1 MPKLKNWKWD
11 IFGGFSNT
19 VPYQKMKWYHCRRQI
34 CKLLALVNIGIQKL
48 TSTCK
53 HKLTMWQLECK
64 LRESWP
70 IRNSEFCDFVL
81 QCNQMHS
88 PDLRKLELQPLKKNK
103 EVTPSEVTPSN
114 ATLSNVTPLNV
125 KPFNVTPYLPKLH
138 LWMLHLWMLHLCK
151 LHLRHFIFG
160 QLPTISSLRPFHLL
174 DSTPSGWDVLAL
186 GSYNFG
192 HLTFWGYTYEGSI
205 VVTNIL
211 PPSEDK
217 TFRSVTSE
225 GVISEGVTYEY
236 AISEGVRSWRCN
248 VQELKLLNV

>member
-1 MPKLKNWKWD
+1 MLHLWKL
-11 IFGGFSNT
+11 
-19 VPYQKMKWYHCRRQI
+19 H
-34 CKLLALVNIGIQKL
+34 
-48 TSTCK
+48 
-53 HKLTMWQLECK
+53 
-64 LRESWP
+64 
-70 IRNSEFCDFVL
+70 
-81 QCNQMHS
+81 
-88 PDLRKLELQPLKKNK
+88 LRKLHLQ
-103 EVTPSEVTPSN
+103 
-114 ATLSNVTPLNV
+114 TLH
-125 KPFNVTPYLPKLH
+125 FRMLH
-138 LWMLHLWMLHLCK
+138 LWMLNLLMLHLCK

-225 GVISEGVTYEY
+225 GVISEGVISEGVISEGVTYEY

-248 VQELKLLNV
+248 VQELKLLKV